1 MVYQQTKSHLT
12 ALITGGG
19 GGIGKEIS
27 RELFSRG
34 MNVGIG
40 DIDFEGVEKTV
51 RELDPEGSRTL
62 AISLDVSKTREALRA
77 VENILARFG
86 RVDVLVNN
94 AGISPC
100 KGNRRITIAEID
112 EEEWDQ
118 VMAVNLKGVF
128 NCSKAVMDSMIQNR
142 YGKIVNIASVAGVT
156 GGGGGAAGAHYAA
169 SKAGI
174 IVLTKTLAWE
184 LGPFGINVN
193 AIAPGLITG
202 TGLSLPLPIEDLEK
216 RRESLPIRRLG
227 KMGDISKLV
236 AFLVSEDASY
246 IQGETIVIDGGMLIR

>member
-1 MVYQQTKSHLT
+1 MLHQQTKQNPT
-12 ALITGGG
+12 AFITGGG

-40 DIDFEGVEKTV
+40 DIDFESAEKTV

-62 AISLDVSKTREALRA
+62 AISLDVSKGQEALRA
-77 VENILARFG
+77 AGNILARFG

-94 AGISPC
+94 AGISPW
-100 KGNRRITIAEID
+100 KENRRISIAEID

-128 NCSKAVMDSMIQNR
+128 NCSRAVMDNMIQNR
-142 YGKIVNIASVAGVT
+142 YGKIVNIASTAGIT
-156 GGGGGAAGAHYAA
+156 GGGGGPAGAHYGA

-174 IVLTKTLAWE
+174 IALTKTLAWE

-193 AIAPGLITG
+193 VIAPGLITG
-202 TGLSLPLPIEDLEK
+202 TGLSLPLATEDLEK
-216 RRESLPIRRLG
+216 RREALPIRRLG

-236 AFLVSEDASY
+236 AFLVSDDAGY
-246 IQGETIVIDGGMLIR
+246 IHGETIVVDGGMLMR